1 MAFIRELIVSNAT
14 IPSESESTNLSFE
27 LQAEAEVAH
36 IIVNENTYIGV
47 DGRDRITWEYT
58 TKNIINGFVGADIIT
73 WEYTTENIINGIVG
87 NDIITWEYT
96 TDNTIIGFVGDNI
109 AWEFEPISIFRS
121 EFPDDGEHKLIVTA
135 NVYSNKMLYKDTQEV
150 IIDGKHEL
158 IVTEN
163 VYSNKMRYKDTQEVI
178 IIVTILPIKT
188 EPTDYPEYTPNYFVD
203 IKANLN
209 DSLIYNGTSISFKG
223 KVVSNTDKYQV
234 EYRLPSG
241 SKTIDC
247 GNINANNIN
256 NLTLGSFNPTLTIT
270 ANTDGTQNGVVNI
283 TGSNILQTIKE
294 DPTKA
299 QILYWGN
306 SAPIITSTSAD
317 ILSSLLT
324 KSKVKQLFAN
334 EINTLEEM
342 YTYNV
347 ISSWIFDILPVDP
360 VKPPEYNQF
369 DRYAYVNNR
378 TFPNIF
384 YNDEYIVLETGHNY
398 EIKIIDVNG
407 VEQTIIPSTEIF
419 ARITHSGK
427 APLLI

>member
-1 MAFIRELIVSNAT
+1 MGKTRTARIINFSVLDAT
-14 IPSESESTNLSFE
+14 IPSESESTNLSLE
-27 LQAEAEVAH
+27 LQAEGQVAH
-36 IIVNENTYIGV
+36 IIVNSNIYNGV
-47 DGRDRITWEYT
+47 VGLDRITWEF
-58 TKNIINGFVGADIIT
+58 N
-73 WEYTTENIINGIVG
+73 
-87 NDIITWEYT
+87 
-96 TDNTIIGFVGDNI
+96 
-109 AWEFEPISIFRS
+109 PISIFRS
-121 EFPDDGEHKLIVTA
+121 EFPGDGE
-135 NVYSNKMLYKDTQEV
+135 
-150 IIDGKHEL
+150 HEL
-158 IVTEN
+158 IVTAK
-163 VYSNKMRYKDTQEVI
+163 VYPSRFLVVEAYSVTQQVS
-178 IIVTILPIKT
+178 IIVNILPIIT

-223 KVVSNTDKYQV
+223 KVVSNTDNYQV
-234 EYRLPSG
+234 GYNLPSG

-247 GNINANNIN
+247 GNINANDIN
-256 NLTLGSFNPTLTIT
+256 NFTLGTFNPTLTIT

-283 TGSNILQTIKE
+283 TGSNILQTIEE

-306 SAPIITSTSAD
+306 SAPKITSTSAD

-324 KSKVKQLFAN
+324 KSKVEQLFAN

-347 ISSWIFDILPVDP
+347 VSSWIFDILPVDP
-360 VKPPEYNQF
+360 VNPPEYNQF

-384 YNDEYIVLETGHNY
+384 YNDEYIVLETAHNY

-407 VEQTIIPSTEIF
+407 VEQTVIPSTEIF
-419 ARITHSGK
+419 ARITHSDE

>member
-14 IPSESESTNLSFE
+14 IPSESESTNLSFK

-36 IIVNENTYIGV
+36 IIVNKNTYIGV
-47 DGRDRITWEYT
+47 IGRDRIT
-58 TKNIINGFVGADIIT
+58 
-73 WEYTTENIINGIVG
+73 
-87 NDIITWEYT
+87 
-96 TDNTIIGFVGDNI
+96 
-109 AWEFEPISIFRS
+109 WEFEPISIFRS
-121 EFPDDGEHKLIVTA
+121 EFPGDGEHELIVTA
-135 NVYSNKMLYKDTQEV
+135 NVYSNKMRDPPDPSDGVGVDLVSLADAQDAHAKALDVADREKVRDRDTQQV
-150 IIDGKHEL
+150 
-158 IVTEN
+158 
-163 VYSNKMRYKDTQEVI
+163 S
-178 IIVTILPIKT
+178 IIVNILPIIT
-188 EPTDYPEYTPNYFVD
+188 EPTDYPEYRPKYFVD

-209 DSLIYNGTSISFKG
+209 KSLIYNGTSISFKG
-223 KVVSNTDKYQV
+223 KVVSNTDNYQV
-234 EYRLPSG
+234 GYKLPSG

-247 GNINANNIN
+247 GNINANDIN
-256 NLTLGSFNPTLTIT
+256 NFTLGSFNPTLTIT

-283 TGSNILQTIKE
+283 TGSNILQTITE
-294 DPTKA
+294 DPRKA
-299 QILYWGN
+299 QILYWGDT
-306 SAPIITSTSAD
+306 APTITSTSAD

-324 KSKVKQLFAN
+324 KSKVEQLFAN

-347 ISSWIFDILPVDP
+347 VSSWIFDILPVDP

-419 ARITHSGK
+419 ARITHSGE
-427 APLLI
+427 ALLLI

>member
-1 MAFIRELIVSNAT
+1 MARIINFSVLDAT
-14 IPSESESTNLSFE
+14 IPSESESTNLSLE
-27 LQAEAEVAH
+27 LQAQDAYMAK
-36 IIVNENTYIGV
+36 IYINDNTYDGV
-47 DGRDRITWEYT
+47 IDRDRVTW
-58 TKNIINGFVGADIIT
+58 NFPIIT
-73 WEYTTENIINGIVG
+73 
-87 NDIITWEYT
+87 
-96 TDNTIIGFVGDNI
+96 
-109 AWEFEPISIFRS
+109 IFRS
-121 EFPDDGEHKLIVTA
+121 EFPGDG
-135 NVYSNKMLYKDTQEV
+135 D
-150 IIDGKHEL
+150 HEL
-158 IVTEN
+158 IVRAWVSRGGRRGGEDSRD
-163 VYSNKMRYKDTQEVI
+163 VS
-178 IIVTILPIKT
+178 IIVTIFPIIT
-188 EPTDYPEYTPNYFVD
+188 EPTDYPEYTPNYYVD

-234 EYRLPSG
+234 GYKLPSG
-241 SKTIDC
+241 SKTINC
-247 GNINANNIN
+247 GKINANNIN

-306 SAPIITSTSAD
+306 SAPKISSTSAD

-324 KSKVKQLFAN
+324 KSKVEQLFAN

-347 ISSWIFDILPVDP
+347 VSSWIFDILPVDP

-384 YNDEYIVLETGHNY
+384 YNDEYIVLETAHNY

-407 VEQTIIPSTEIF
+407 VEQTIIPSTKIF
-419 ARITHSGK
+419 ARITHSDK

>member
-1 MAFIRELIVSNAT
+1 MAFIHELIVSNAT
-14 IPSESESTNLSFE
+14 ISSESESTNLSIE

-36 IIVNENTYIGV
+36 IIINRNTYNGV
-47 DGRDRITWEYT
+47 VNHDRIT
-58 TKNIINGFVGADIIT
+58 
-73 WEYTTENIINGIVG
+73 
-87 NDIITWEYT
+87 
-96 TDNTIIGFVGDNI
+96 
-109 AWEFEPISIFRS
+109 WEFEPISIFRS

-135 NVYSNKMLYKDTQEV
+135 NVYSNKM
-150 IIDGKHEL
+150 
-158 IVTEN
+158 
-163 VYSNKMRYKDTQEVI
+163 RYKDTQEVI
-178 IIVTILPIKT
+178 IIVTILPIKTEPT

-223 KVVSNTDKYQV
+223 KVVSNTDNYQV

-247 GNINANNIN
+247 GNINANDIN
-256 NLTLGSFNPTLTIT
+256 NFTLGSFNPTLTIT
-270 ANTDGTQNGVVNI
+270 ANTDGTQYGVVNI

-324 KSKVKQLFAN
+324 KSKVEQLFAN

-347 ISSWIFDILPVDP
+347 VSSWIFDILPVDP

-407 VEQTIIPSTEIF
+407 VEQTIIPNTEIF